1 MEILKKTIN
10 NVPVTIIKT
19 DKFKSVAGR
28 LYFKSPVTREK
39 MTSRAVLR
47 NIILD
52 SCKKYDTSEKLYRK
66 ALEKYDA
73 YLASGSQ
80 RVGNYYINSFSFSTL
95 IDKYTKKGNLSEVVD
110 LFCEII
116 FNPLVKDN
124 SFDEE
129 IFNIVLNSAK
139 NALEKVKEESSSY
152 AERMT
157 LKKLNQDKP
166 YTFVMEE
173 EYLDKLTKE
182 NLYLDYKDM
191 IENSEVELFLA
202 GDIDFSCPFIEKI
215 VNNVKFNKK
224 YDKEL
229 FVKNDL
235 EKTNKKVIKEKGMG
249 TQNIINMVMY
259 LKNLNEFELNYV
271 APLYR
276 MILGGGA
283 FSRLFLKIREENSLS
298 YYSFARYEK
307 DDALM
312 YIIMGIEKENFD
324 KAYSLTLDIV
334 NSMKDIKEEE
344 LELAKKVFI
353 TNLKESQDMI
363 LNVIGTYHIGSMCNM
378 EDKEEIIK
386 NINKVQTSDIEN
398 LTSKIEPSL
407 CYFLE
412 GE

>member
-1 MEILKKTIN
+1 MKILKKTIN

-39 MTSRAVLR
+39 ITSRAVLR
-47 NIILD
+47 NVLLD

-66 ALEKYDA
+66 SLEKYDA

-95 IDKYTKKGNLSEVVD
+95 IDKYTKKGNLNEVVD

-116 FNPLVKDN
+116 FNPLVKDD

-229 FVKNDL
+229 YVNNDS
-235 EKTNKKVIKEKGMG
+235 EKIDKKVIKEKGMG

-312 YIIMGIEKENFD
+312 YIIMGIEKENFN
-324 KAYSLTLDIV
+324 KAYSLTLDIID
-334 NSMKDIKEEE
+334 SMKDIKEE
-344 LELAKKVFI
+344 FF
-353 TNLKESQDMI
+353 T
-363 LNVIGTYHIGSMCNM
+363 
-378 EDKEEIIK
+378 
-386 NINKVQTSDIEN
+386 
-398 LTSKIEPSL
+398 
-407 CYFLE
+407 
-412 GE
+412 

>member
-47 NIILD
+47 NILLD

-202 GDIDFSCPFIEKI
+202 GDIDFRDRKS
-215 VNNVKFNKK
+215 VV
-224 YDKEL
+224 
-229 FVKNDL
+229 
-235 EKTNKKVIKEKGMG
+235 
-249 TQNIINMVMY
+249 
-259 LKNLNEFELNYV
+259 
-271 APLYR
+271 
-276 MILGGGA
+276 
-283 FSRLFLKIREENSLS
+283 
-298 YYSFARYEK
+298 
-307 DDALM
+307 
-312 YIIMGIEKENFD
+312 
-324 KAYSLTLDIV
+324 
-334 NSMKDIKEEE
+334 
-344 LELAKKVFI
+344 
-353 TNLKESQDMI
+353 
-363 LNVIGTYHIGSMCNM
+363 
-378 EDKEEIIK
+378 
-386 NINKVQTSDIEN
+386 
-398 LTSKIEPSL
+398 
-407 CYFLE
+407 
-412 GE
+412 